1 MLNIQR
7 LLGFD
12 FGLRRIGVASG
23 QMITRTASPVTIL
36 LANDGI
42 PDWAQ
47 VLKLVKQ
54 WRPDALL
61 VGIPHNMDGSECSVT
76 LAAKKFLAD
85 LAAQQSIPV
94 YPVDERLT
102 TKEAR
107 QQLRDQGH
115 HKKVDWKRVD
125 AMAACLI
132 VETWMNDQQQ
142 PSFSLP
148 TTSTPAINET
158 TADCKKTT

>member
-1 MLNIQR
+1 MDNTPLSSAQR

-12 FGLRRIGVASG
+12 FGLARIGVASG
-23 QMITRTASPVTIL
+23 QMITKTASPVTIL
-36 LANDGI
+36 AAKQGI

-47 VLKLVKQ
+47 LKKLVQQ

-61 VGIPHNMDGSECSVT
+61 VGIPYNMDGTSCYVT
-76 LAAKKFLAD
+76 EPAKQFLIELEKRTA
-85 LAAQQSIPV
+85 LPTFT
-94 YPVDERLT
+94 VDERLT

-115 HKKVDWKRVD
+115 HKKIDSKRVD

-132 VETWMNDQQQ
+132 VETWMN
-142 PSFSLP
+142 
-148 TTSTPAINET
+148 EH
-158 TADCKKTT
+158 

>member
-1 MLNIQR
+1 MTLPPSHILPVMPSIQR

-12 FGLRRIGVASG
+12 FGLSRIGVASG

-36 LANDGI
+36 PAKQGI

-47 VLKLVKQ
+47 VLKLIQ
-54 WRPDALL
+54 TWRPDAIL
-61 VGIPHNMDGSECSVT
+61 VGIPYNMNETECYVT
-76 LAAKKFLAD
+76 GPAKTFLDALAT
-85 LAAQQSIPV
+85 QVSTPV

-107 QQLRDQGH
+107 HQLKEQGH

-132 VETWMNDQQQ
+132 VETWMNAQ
-142 PSFSLP
+142 
-148 TTSTPAINET
+148 AI
-158 TADCKKTT
+158 

>member
-1 MLNIQR
+1 MHNTPQR

-36 LANDGI
+36 LANDGV
-42 PDWAQ
+42 PEWPQ
-47 VLKLVKQ
+47 VLKLIQQ
-54 WRPDALL
+54 WRPEAIL
-61 VGIPHNMDGSECSVT
+61 VGIPLNMDGSDCSVT
-76 LAAKKFLAD
+76 IAARKFLAD
-85 LAAQQSIPV
+85 LATQQPIPV
-94 YPVDERLT
+94 HPVDERLT

-115 HKKVDWKRVD
+115 HKKIDSKRVD

-132 VETWMNDQQQ
+132 VETWMNHQ
-142 PSFSLP
+142 PGVVIPIPRL
-148 TTSTPAINET
+148 N
-158 TADCKKTT
+158 